1 MNNDNNSG
9 LSAFVMSA
17 IPLKFKLYILAGI
30 LIFFFVVLVPVLIVT
45 GAFGGSDDDVNSD
58 ESSESSSS
66 EGGTTGTGEIKVIS
80 KDGLTF
86 PKVGGKVRYT
96 FCYPVSDFKAITGTF
111 GSSGSSWENK
121 HTGTDFVGKTNCS
134 VVAVADGVVNY
145 AGYHKSY
152 GNYCIVMHIYMVDK
166 EVLTFY
172 TQYCHMQTGSITV
185 SKGDK
190 VVQGQK
196 LGVQGATGNVTG
208 AHCHFEF
215 SFGPPSASH
224 QLYSTT
230 KDPLTYIYAGK
241 VFDGKPKI
249 KQKYW
254 EQSSSSQSK
263 PQMMKP
269 TN

>member
-30 LIFFFVVLVPVLIVT
+30 IIFFIIILIPACLVLGV
-45 GAFGGSDDDVNSD
+45 FGGNDDYANG
-58 ESSESSSS
+58 EETSSEGSAGS
-66 EGGTTGTGEIKVIS
+66 GGTTGTGEIEVIS

-86 PKVGGKVRYT
+86 PKVGGKVRYA
-96 FCYPVSDFKAITGTF
+96 FCYPVSDFIKTTAQF
-111 GSSGSSWENK
+111 GQSGIWAKK

-134 VVAVADGVVNY
+134 VVAVADGIVNY
-145 AGYHKSY
+145 AGWNDSY
-152 GNYCIVMHIYMVDK
+152 GNYCIVMHVYMVDK

-172 TQYCHMQTGSITV
+172 TQYCHMQNNTLTV

-196 LGVQGATGNVTG
+196 LGLQGTTGRVTG
-208 AHCHFEF
+208 KHCHLEF
-215 SFGPPSASH
+215 SLKPPSSNH
-224 QLYSTT
+224 QLYSNT
-230 KDPLTYIYAGK
+230 KDPMSYLYGGK
-241 VFDGKPKI
+241 VFENTPKT

-254 EQSSSSQSK
+254 EQGSSSQSK